1 MLINLYN
8 GKNVDEYKEH
18 YAQVVQILEQQ
29 KNSKRQNDKELDAEE
44 LAKLFQSKIESIVGT
59 VKEKLY
65 EDAKKDSLVFE
76 VQNPQAI
83 DSQQRSKNM
92 QQKVVH
98 LGTKDYR
105 GELQAKFDEIL
116 SAVGDYFDLFK
127 NNTDKLEDLW
137 LQLLDYVKVQNNS

>member
-44 LAKLFQSKIESIVGT
+44 LVKLFQSKIESIVGT
-59 VKEKLY
+59 VKEKLH

-76 VQNPQAI
+76 VQNTQAI

-92 QQKVVH
+92 Q
-98 LGTKDYR
+98 
-105 GELQAKFDEIL
+105 
-116 SAVGDYFDLFK
+116 
-127 NNTDKLEDLW
+127 
-137 LQLLDYVKVQNNS
+137 